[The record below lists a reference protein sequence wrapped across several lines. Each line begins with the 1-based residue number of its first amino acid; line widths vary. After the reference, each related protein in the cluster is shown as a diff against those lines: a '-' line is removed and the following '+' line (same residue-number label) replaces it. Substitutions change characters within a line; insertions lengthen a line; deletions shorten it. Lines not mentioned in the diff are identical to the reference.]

1 MATKLDTL
9 AQVDDNGKALDSGW
23 SIESIDKLAID
34 AFETKPIRASSY
46 IPTPAKYSH
55 SKCGLV
61 NIKKYNR

>member
-9 AQVDDNGKALDSGW
+9 SLVDDNGKALDSSW

-34 AFETKPIRASSY
+34 VFETKPIRASSY
-46 IPTPAKYSH
+46 IPTPVKYSH

-61 NIKKYNR
+61 NI